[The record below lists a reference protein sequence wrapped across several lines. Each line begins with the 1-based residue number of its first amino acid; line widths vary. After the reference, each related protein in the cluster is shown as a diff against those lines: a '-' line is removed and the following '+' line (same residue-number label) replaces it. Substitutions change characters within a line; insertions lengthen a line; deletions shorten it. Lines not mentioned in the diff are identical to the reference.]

1 MANFNAFVNI
11 SQVFSRAVEKRKK
24 LTVMINLELS
34 YSDKV
39 KFLLSVEIQLLFL
52 LGKQKAQGDFV
63 LLL

>member
-39 KFLLSVEIQLLFL
+39 KFLLSVEIQLFL